1 MIAAKAAAWGA
12 CRGLGAQVGD
22 PDGWGRNPGL
32 SRLSGLAEKSEPLA
46 IKFQA
51 ELCAIVDI

>member
-22 PDGWGRNPGL
+22 PEGWGGILGSP
-32 SRLSGLAEKSEPLA
+32 RLSGLAEKSEPLA

-51 ELCAIVDI
+51 KLCATVDI